1 MAPRPRIVTTV
12 AGLALHVPAQGPD
25 PGVRP
30 PGKQVEHGKMRAMSA
45 PIDGSEGEQ
54 RTPEPARPASRQMV
68 EIGRRMIANIVND
81 TTDMRGSTFVGEGSV
96 FTDPD
101 NFERE
106 REVLFRRTPQVM
118 AWAGE
123 VADPGDVVARDVAG
137 VPVLVARDYDG
148 EVRAFLNACSH
159 RGMTLCDGVDNTR
172 RLTCPY
178 HGWNYDLQGNL
189 VGLPNRDRFPEL
201 DIGRLGLSPLPVS
214 VQKGLVVVG
223 LRPDVVVDGFLDDL
237 GDNYDW
243 LGYDRYRAGSERR
256 FEKKANWKLMI
267 DLNNEAYHVPF
278 LHRESLLPFLADHC
292 TVDTFGPHSRMCVPF
307 KGIERFAD
315 VPETEWPERLDTI
328 MVSCIF
334 PATVVI
340 DHMSGGSMH
349 RVSPGARPGESR
361 LHMIEASPGV
371 MDAAASAACED
382 VMQVNLQILD
392 QEDYV
397 ATEACQRGYD
407 GGARS
412 LVGGIGEAL
421 IGHWHSVWAA
431 AVRDGLSSDG
441 VAART

>member
-1 MAPRPRIVTTV
+1 MSEEPQGEQLSTERPR
-12 AGLALHVPAQGPD
+12 A
-25 PGVRP
+25 
-30 PGKQVEHGKMRAMSA
+30 
-45 PIDGSEGEQ
+45 
-54 RTPEPARPASRQMV
+54 ASRQMV

-81 TTDMRGSTFVGEGSV
+81 TTDVRGTTFVGEGSI

-101 NFERE
+101 YFERE

-123 VADPGDVVARDVAG
+123 VAEPGDVVARDVAG
-137 VPVLVARDYDG
+137 VPMIVTRDQDG
-148 EVRAFLNACSH
+148 EIRAFLNACSH
-159 RGMTLCDGVDNTR
+159 RGMTLCDGADNTR

-178 HGWNYDLQGNL
+178 HGWNYDLRGRL
-189 VGLPNRDRFPEL
+189 VGLPNRDRFPGL
-201 DIGRLGLSPLPVS
+201 DIGSLGLSPLPVS
-214 VQKGLVVVG
+214 IEKGLVVVG
-223 LRPDVVVDGFLDDL
+223 LRSDVIVDGFLDDL

-243 LGYDRYRAGSERR
+243 LGYDTYRAGSERR
-256 FEKKANWKLMI
+256 FQKKANWKLMI

-315 VPETEWPERLDTI
+315 VPEGEWPERLDTI
-328 MVSCIF
+328 MVTCIF
-334 PATVVI
+334 PSTVVI
-340 DHMSGGSMH
+340 DHMNGGSMH
-349 RVSPGARPGESR
+349 RVSPGDRPGESH
-361 LHMIEASPGV
+361 LHMLEARPGI
-371 MDAAASAACED
+371 MDAAAIAACDE

-412 LVGGIGEAL
+412 LVGGTGESL
-421 IGHWHSVWAA
+421 IGHWHSVWDFALRHA
-431 AVRDGLSSDG
+431 DADSTGANG
-441 VAART
+441 TPA